1 MYTSEISFC
10 YQFRS
15 HDDTEALNKF
25 EEVKQGKRV
34 YKVVENKVVTFKKSD
49 FTTGSP

>member
-15 HDDTEALNKF
+15 DDDTEALNKF
-25 EEVKQGKRV
+25 KEMKQGKRI

-49 FTTGSP
+49 FTTDIP